1 MHFQVTEA
9 VIENPNR
16 SNDYISVSAV
26 EDPDEDEDPNT
37 LSTSTGCST
46 SPG

>member
-1 MHFQVTEA
+1 MTKA

-16 SNDYISVSAV
+16 SNDYIAVVVS
-26 EDPDEDEDPNT
+26 PDAADADDDEEDPNT

>member
-1 MHFQVTEA
+1 MTKA

-16 SNDYISVSAV
+16 SNDYISVSAA
-26 EDPDEDEDPNT
+26 EADLDEDEDPNT
-37 LSTSTGCST
+37 LSTGCST

>member
-1 MHFQVTEA
+1 MTEA

-26 EDPDEDEDPNT
+26 ADPELEDEEEEDPNT